1 MPVLPALLLLA
12 VTGGLII
19 GSFLNVVAY
28 RLPRG
33 QSLVHPGSQCPS
45 CHTHVKPY
53 DNVPVF
59 GWLWLRG
66 RCRACHEPIS
76 ARYPVVEAVT
86 GLLYV
91 AVVLAKHDD
100 AAQMALGL
108 ALVTL
113 VVPMTLIDLDTRL
126 IPNRLLAPFAVLAI
140 ALTLALD
147 SAGLVEALVAGA
159 AGFAFFFVA
168 ALAYPKGMGMGDVKL
183 TGVLGLYLG
192 RAIAPAI
199 FVALVA
205 GVLVGAVLIA
215 RLGAVQGRKTAVP
228 FGPFLG
234 LGALVALFAGDAI
247 VDGYLDRF

>member
-1 MPVLPALLLLA
+1 MPIVPALILLA

-33 QSLVHPGSQCPS
+33 ESLVSPGSRCPS
-45 CHTHVKPY
+45 CETHVKPY
-53 DNVPVF
+53 DNVPVL

-66 RCRACHEPIS
+66 RCRSCHEPIS

-86 GLLYV
+86 GTLYV
-91 AVVLAKHDD
+91 AVVVAKHDD
-100 AAQMALGL
+100 PGQMALGL

-113 VVPMTLIDLDTRL
+113 LVPMTLIDLDVRL

-140 ALTLALD
+140 ALTLAFD
-147 SAGLVEALVAGA
+147 SGALVESLVAGA
-159 AGFAFFFVA
+159 AGFTFFLVA
-168 ALAYPKGMGMGDVKL
+168 ALLHPRGMGMGDVKL

-199 FVALVA
+199 FIALIA
-205 GVLVGAVLIA
+205 GVVVGAVLIA
-215 RLGAVQGRKTAVP
+215 RLGTAEGRKAAVP
-228 FGPFLG
+228 FGPFLAV
-234 LGALVALFAGDAI
+234 GALVALFAGDGM